1 MTKID
6 QLSDL
11 YEIDNEEWFSQTLK
25 LLKNK
30 QLDRL
35 DLDHLIEALESVG
48 RRDRLTVESFLEQI
62 VRHLLLLQYGQ
73 EKYDYNANHWQAEI
87 MSFRTQLHEYLTQ
100 NLRNHLEENQ
110 SKIYQKALKYVRK
123 KTGLIVDFPEDCPYN
138 LEQLLDQDW
147 LP

>member
-35 DLDHLIEALESVG
+35 DLDHLIEELESVG

-62 VRHLLLLQYGQ
+62 VRHLLRLQYWQ

-100 NLRNHLEENQ
+100 NLRNYLEENQ
-110 SKIYQKALKYVRK
+110 SKVYQKALKYVRK
-123 KTGLIVDFPEDCPYN
+123 KTGMIVDFPEDYPYN